1 MCLTER
7 VVENPSHYIHWRNM
21 WGPFDCIGRDIWPS
35 CQCPRIRT
43 PVFICPVLPCIHVY
57 IQPACFT
64 MSGSQECD
72 CLGVCFARVTYI
84 NNQHSN
90 ICVLMQPYSFI
101 QMKLW
106 HQRKQSQSSENQFT
120 IYGHFTGEA
129 VINTNIWF
137 IQFAPQQQ
145 FFFVKIQ
152 VSSLKQLNNPGCQ
165 KILLNTGFLLSII
178 DLIDS
183 TSQLEIIHSS

>member
-43 PVFICPVLPCIHVY
+43 PSVHLSCPTLYTCIYTASVLYDVREP
-57 IQPACFT
+57 
-64 MSGSQECD
+64 
-72 CLGVCFARVTYI
+72 GVRLCFARVTYI

-90 ICVLMQPYSFI
+90 ICLLIQPYSFI

-145 FFFVKIQ
+145 FFFLKIQ

-178 DLIDS
+178 DLIGS

>member
-43 PVFICPVLPCIHVY
+43 PVFISPVPPCIHVY

-64 MSGSQECD
+64 MSGSQEWD
-72 CLGVCFARVTYI
+72 CVLPGLHTSTI
-84 NNQHSN
+84 NILHN
-90 ICVLMQPYSFI
+90 ICMLIQQYSFI

-129 VINTNIWF
+129 VIKTNIRF
-137 IQFAPQQQ
+137 IQFAPQHQL
-145 FFFVKIQ
+145 FVVKIQ
-152 VSSLKQLNNPGCQ
+152 VSYLWSNWLSK
-165 KILLNTGFLLSII
+165 NTS
-178 DLIDS
+178 
-183 TSQLEIIHSS
+183 